1 MLRHPEV
8 YEPCSSPSR
17 LAVLRSRSLSHP
29 RPSHSGAGFDFRNGG
44 GFYKGNALAGF
55 TNAPGYSGYY
65 KPNQVVPPTPPSKA
79 AKDIA
84 INFTMVDFHGS
95 VNVYDIWQ
103 SKALGAFEGS
113 FTVRAPTAWLHF
125 AFWLRARLPMQA
137 KAVPYH
143 GSAFL
148 RLSPA

>member
-1 MLRHPEV
+1 MLRSLAHPK
-8 YEPCSSPSR
+8 
-17 LAVLRSRSLSHP
+17 L
-29 RPSHSGAGFDFRNGG
+29 SHSGAGFDFRNGG

-103 SKALGAFEGS
+103 SKALGAFGRS
-113 FTVRAPTAWLHF
+113 APRGTIHRRAPF
-125 AFWLRARLPMQA
+125 Q
-137 KAVPYH
+137 
-143 GSAFL
+143 S
-148 RLSPA
+148 LSR

>member
-1 MLRHPEV
+1 M
-8 YEPCSSPSR
+8 
-17 LAVLRSRSLSHP
+17 LRSRSLSHP

-113 FTVRAPTAWLHF
+113 FTVRAPTAWPIRIF
-125 AFWLRARLPMQA
+125 AEGAFANAGQGGAVPRERLPA
-137 KAVPYH
+137 PLARV
-143 GSAFL
+143 G
-148 RLSPA
+148 